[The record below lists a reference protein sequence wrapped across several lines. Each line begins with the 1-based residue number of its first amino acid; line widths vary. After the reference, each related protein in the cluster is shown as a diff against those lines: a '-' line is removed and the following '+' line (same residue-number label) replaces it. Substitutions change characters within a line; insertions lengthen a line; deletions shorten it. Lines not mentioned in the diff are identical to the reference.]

1 MGAAVVDSVPISFH
15 ALDVFFWCYKLQTL
29 YSQVPARTAILA
41 NSYVLQ
47 QQSCLTRK
55 KAQWGGGLKFAQY
68 NSHKILFYK
77 PCTRVLLCIKTVYR
91 AACHRT
97 CDYRDRTDT
106 RLVNSFALY
115 GNSSIILH

>member
-15 ALDVFFWCYKLQTL
+15 ALNVFWCYKLQTL

-47 QQSCLTRK
+47 QQSLTRK

-68 NSHKILFYK
+68 QL
-77 PCTRVLLCIKTVYR
+77 PQ
-91 AACHRT
+91 
-97 CDYRDRTDT
+97 
-106 RLVNSFALY
+106 NSFLQALY
-115 GNSSIILH
+115 KGFAVYKDSI